1 MVIITISGS
10 PGAGKST
17 VAKLVAKKLRL
28 KHYSIGDFMRE
39 LAAERKIWFPRFTEI
54 AKTDA
59 RVDKILDE
67 RQIKLGKTRDNFV
80 IDSRLGYYFI
90 PNSIKIFLYVHEK
103 ESARRL
109 YELHREGEKYHSIK
123 EALKYIKKRKR
134 AERMRY
140 KKYYNITFPRKG
152 DFDFVINT
160 SRIPAV
166 KVADIIVSIVRN
178 SKLYKPKGNTK

>member
-17 VAKLVAKKLRL
+17 VAKLVAKKLKL

-39 LAAERKIWFPRFTEI
+39 LAAERNIWFPKFTDI
-54 AKTDA
+54 AKKDSTI
-59 RVDKILDE
+59 DKTLDE
-67 RQIKLGKTRDNFV
+67 RQIKLGKTKDNFV

-90 PNSIKIFLYVHEK
+90 PNSIKIFLYVNEK

-109 YELHREGEKYHSIK
+109 YTLNREGEGYSSIK
-123 EALKYIKKRKR
+123 EALNHIKKRKL

-152 DFDFVINT
+152 DFDFIINT
-160 SRIPAV
+160 TKIPA
-166 KVADIIVSIVRN
+166 KKIADIIVSIVRN
-178 SKLYKPKGNTK
+178 SNLYKPRKITK